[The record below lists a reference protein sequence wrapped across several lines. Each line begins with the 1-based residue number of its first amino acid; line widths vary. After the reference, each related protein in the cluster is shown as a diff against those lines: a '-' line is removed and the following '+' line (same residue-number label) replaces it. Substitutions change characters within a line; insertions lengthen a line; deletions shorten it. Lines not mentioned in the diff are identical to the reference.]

1 MTVASAMAD
10 VRDRIDRACRDAGRE
25 PGEVTLMP
33 VTKTVDADQVRAAW
47 AAGATTVGENRVQE
61 AQRKAAELEDV
72 DLRWSIIGPLQTNK
86 ITKVIDVA
94 AELQSLDRH
103 EVAAGLD
110 RRLQQAGR
118 SLDVYV
124 QVNTSAEPQKSG
136 VALEDVLDFA
146 AGLGAYASLRVIG
159 LMTVAVFSDDRDR
172 VAGCFDRLAELR
184 DRLRDRDGGGWDG
197 LSMGMSG
204 DFELAVARGSTVV
217 RVGTAIFGSRG

>member
-103 EVAAGLD
+103 EVASGLD
-110 RRLQQAGR
+110 RRLQQGGR

-136 VALEDVLDFA
+136 VALEDVLDFT

>member
-1 MTVASAMAD
+1 MTVASSMAA
-10 VRDRIDRACRDAGRE
+10 VRDRIDRACRDVGRD
-25 PGEVTLMP
+25 PDEVTLMP

-72 DLRWSIIGPLQTNK
+72 ELRWAIIGPLQTNK

-110 RRLQQAGR
+110 RRLQRAGR

-136 VALEDVLDFA
+136 VAIEDVLDFT

-159 LMTVAVFSDDRDR
+159 LMTVAVFSDDRER

-184 DRLRDRDGGGWDG
+184 DRLRDRDGGGWEG